1 MLPDTEKLI
10 ERCVVTGQKAWD
22 TETAA
27 ARLRQV
33 AIRRRPKGL
42 NAVESELLLNLEAEA
57 KRCGDEFRAAERALF
72 EANAFAYECNRDQV
86 RRRIDPRKASTPSR
100 PRPAA
105 RNARP

>member
-27 ARLRQV
+27 ARLRQL

-42 NAVESELLLNLEAEA
+42 NPVERELLQSLEAEA

-72 EANAFAYECNRDQV
+72 EANALAYERNLDQV
-86 RRRIDPRKASTPSR
+86 RRRIDPRTALTPSR
-100 PRPAA
+100 PRPTE
-105 RNARP
+105 RSARP